1 MVSAVGLTRRG
12 FLAAAAA
19 APFVSPA
26 RAQAVHVVDVVG
38 RAVTLPAPAR
48 RIVLGA
54 WVSLDALSLIHPDPA
69 SLLIG
74 WGGEN
79 GANRGQLADFR
90 KRFPAIDAVP
100 VIVKNTIDTMSIES
114 VIASS
119 PDVVILSRFDAFRF
133 GDADANPQ
141 LRMLEAAG
149 VPVVVLDFFLDPA
162 RNTDASMRL
171 LGKIIGRE
179 AEAEAF
185 CAFFRPRM
193 DAIAHGLNS
202 AGARLI
208 RPTVLLHAFA
218 ARPDCCWTS
227 GAGDR
232 TGLVDAAGGHNIG
245 ADAVKG
251 AIGQLALEY
260 VYERNP
266 DIYLATGGV
275 DGRSPGEELVIG
287 RDVTEDEAQESFER
301 LLQRPQIAAM
311 GPVERGR
318 AFAIWHNFYHTPLR
332 VAVVEALARWFHP
345 TLFPGLDGK
354 ATLAAINQRF
364 MAVPLEGTF
373 WVEAGRKVP

>member
-1 MVSAVGLTRRG
+1 MVSAGGLSRRG
-12 FLAAAAA
+12 FVAAALA
-19 APFVSPA
+19 APFVGGA
-26 RAQAVHVVDVVG
+26 RAEPISVVDVVG
-38 RAVTLPAPAR
+38 RRVTLAGPAR
-48 RIVLGA
+48 RVVLGA

-79 GANRGQLADFR
+79 GANRGQLGDFR

-100 VIVKNTIDTMSIES
+100 VAGTNTVDTMSIET
-114 VIASS
+114 VIAQN

-133 GDADANPQ
+133 GDPDAIPQ

-149 VPVVVLDFFLDPA
+149 VPVVVVDFFLDPA
-162 RNTDASMRL
+162 RNTQASMRL
-171 LGKIIGRE
+171 LGDVIGRR

-185 CAFFRPRM
+185 CAFLGPRM
-193 DAIAHGLNS
+193 DAIAGALT
-202 AGARLI
+202 AGGPTLV

-232 TGLVDAAGGHNIG
+232 TGLVEAAGGHNIG

-266 DIYLATGGV
+266 DVYLATGGA
-275 DGRSPGEELVIG
+275 DARSPGEEMVIG
-287 RDVTEDEAQESFER
+287 RNVDRRQAQESFEQ
-301 LLQRPQIAAM
+301 LLKRPQIAAI
-311 GPVERGR
+311 GAVERGR

-332 VAVVEALARWFHP
+332 VALIEALARWFHP
-345 TLFPGLDGK
+345 ALFPDVD
-354 ATLAAINQRF
+354 ARITLAAINQRF

-373 WVEAGRKVP
+373 WAEARPQAR